1 MPTVYIWYPD
11 KDHPYGHAAL
21 QTAKYHISFWP
32 DGDTSELGKTRAVL
46 KGVPGS
52 LHFHHELDRY
62 CEGNRLP
69 TGIYKILYATDEA
82 INRIYEEFLQ
92 YNGIDP
98 ADVTLEA
105 GEKLVRQNKRPEV
118 SVSLTK
124 YAFVPDQAIDYSLK
138 FYTHENNCV
147 STCCNMILTANPKSF
162 LNKILLGMFDVVTLQ
177 IFDVFTVT
185 WFERHIKKH
194 WVKDKWWH
202 LLNVYDNKTGTRSAA
217 RYWTW
222 DRWTSSKSKT
232 TGQVEGFRSY
242 PVRFHSKAF
251 NEKKENKN

>member
-1 MPTVYIWYPD
+1 
-11 KDHPYGHAAL
+11 
-21 QTAKYHISFWP
+21 
-32 DGDTSELGKTRAVL
+32 
-46 KGVPGS
+46 
-52 LHFHHELDRY
+52 
-62 CEGNRLP
+62 
-69 TGIYKILYATDEA
+69 
-82 INRIYEEFLQ
+82 
-92 YNGIDP
+92 
-98 ADVTLEA
+98 
-105 GEKLVRQNKRPEV
+105 
-118 SVSLTK
+118 
-124 YAFVPDQAIDYSLK
+124 
-138 FYTHENNCV
+138 
-147 STCCNMILTANPKSF
+147 
-162 LNKILLGMFDVVTLQ
+162 LNQFLLGIFDVVTLQ